1 MLEIVLPAEHGLTD
15 IPLSE
20 LKLPKGVLV
29 ALLGRQEKVVV
40 PNGAT
45 RLQAGDHL
53 ILFASTPLMRE
64 AMELFGGADGER
76 S

>member
-1 MLEIVLPAEHGLTD
+1 M
-15 IPLSE
+15 
-20 LKLPKGVLV
+20 
-29 ALLGRQEKVVV
+29 ALLGRREKVLV
-40 PNGAT
+40 PDGTT